1 MSLSIVV
8 VSSSGGEVI
17 DILTSNAAA
26 KKFVGQQ
33 LDNLYF
39 TVSDLSSTDIFRHLT
54 PLEFP
59 HPVMDEEILLRIFN
73 QDDSAIDLLVL
84 PVVV

>member
-26 KKFVGQQ
+26 KSRK
-33 LDNLYF
+33 
-39 TVSDLSSTDIFRHLT
+39 
-54 PLEFP
+54 
-59 HPVMDEEILLRIFN
+59 
-73 QDDSAIDLLVL
+73 
-84 PVVV
+84 